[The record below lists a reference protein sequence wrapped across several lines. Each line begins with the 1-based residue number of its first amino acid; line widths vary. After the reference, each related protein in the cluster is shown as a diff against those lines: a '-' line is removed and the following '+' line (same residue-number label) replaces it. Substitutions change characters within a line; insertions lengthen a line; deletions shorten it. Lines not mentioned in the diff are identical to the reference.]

1 MLKLKTTLMKLKK
14 NSMLSSALLVLSLT
28 TMSQA
33 ETLSFD
39 GNIATDV
46 ENHVINATSW
56 ADYVGGQ
63 STFNSSNAWGRLYW
77 RDTAGDGQYI
87 NFDLSSL
94 AGKTVV
100 GPALVTLQNGN
111 ATWGGGVTGSYVAT
125 ANGSWT
131 AAAGQSLPGAT
142 QITNAVNPTGS
153 YGNGAAV
160 SWGIGSTTFQGL
172 VNNPSSYYGLAVIGG
187 PGSQLHFTGPTNP
200 LLSVAT
206 GNLTA
211 ATGLITANTG
221 ASTWNASNYTFQN
234 SSIYTPTLNTLN
246 INGALVE
253 GISGAGTVVI
263 NNGGTIAVNQAGN
276 VNYYEAV
283 DGTSI
288 YTGGRLTINAH
299 SNISNLTLA
308 GGELAS
314 TGTDATWGSWG
325 ITTETNVTGGVT
337 STISAQQ
344 VTLSNGVFN
353 VDSGSSLN
361 FTGSTRAGSLIKNGA
376 GTMRFTGWQSYTGGT
391 TINAGTLEVANQNSG
406 NGWLRG
412 AVTVNQGGTLQF
424 TGGDGTGFGWNS
436 NVTNLTING
445 GSFLGGGH
453 VGFGNY
459 MTVALNDGGLI
470 SGAGQWN
477 GDGRLGFSS
486 SGNST
491 NTISGN
497 WTLRTD
503 NGAIH
508 SFNVGDGTS
517 NVDLLINANL
527 TDQNV
532 AWLSAASLNKV
543 GLGTM
548 VLSGTNSYRGGTSV
562 NSGTLVF
569 ANTAARAGEGTT
581 SVAAGATLGLGVG
594 GSGFFSSVD
603 VASLFS
609 NTMSRVSIDANA
621 VIGIDTSAGN
631 FVLSDSITDSPSRG
645 LTKLGQNSLEITGAN
660 TYTGATVVRQGSLV
674 VNGSIANATPT
685 TVQSGATISGSG
697 SVGNLTVDSG
707 AFVNPGNSPGIL
719 TVNGAYNQAG
729 TLVTEITGLNA
740 GTQHD
745 QVVVNG
751 AVSLT
756 GSLNVQF
763 TGGTY
768 SVDNLIFL
776 LLNDS
781 TDAVNGIFTGFNEG
795 STVAQYGGFDWII
808 SYNANSSTSSF
819 TGGNDIALRAIPEP
833 SAAILGGLGLL
844 GCLRRRRK

>member
-1 MLKLKTTLMKLKK
+1 MKLKK
-14 NSMLSSALLVLSLT
+14 NSILSNALLALSLT

-39 GNIATDV
+39 GTIATDV
-46 ENHVINATSW
+46 VNHTINATSW
-56 ADYVGGQ
+56 ADYVGGT
-63 STFNSSNAWGRLYW
+63 STFNSANDWGRLYW
-77 RDTAGDGQYI
+77 RGTGGDGQYI

-94 AGKTVV
+94 AGKTIV

-111 ATWGGGVTGSYVAT
+111 ATWGGGVDGSYVAT

-131 AAAGQSLPGAT
+131 AAGGQPLPGAT
-142 QITNAVNPTGS
+142 AIANAVNATGS

-172 VNNPSSYYGLAVIGG
+172 VDNPSTYYGLAVIGG
-187 PGSQLHFTGPTNP
+187 SGSQLHFTGPANP
-200 LLSVAT
+200 FLSVAT

-221 ASTWNASNYTFQN
+221 SSTWNAANYAFQA
-234 SSIYTPTLNTLN
+234 SSAYSPTLNTLN
-246 INGALVE
+246 INGALAD

-276 VNYYEAV
+276 VNYYQAI
-283 DGTSI
+283 DGTTI
-288 YTGGRLTINAH
+288 HTGGRLTINAH
-299 SNISNLTLA
+299 SNIMNLTLA

-325 ITTETNVTGGVT
+325 IGGQTNVTGGVT

-344 VTLSNGVFN
+344 VTLSNGVFD
-353 VDSGSSLN
+353 VGSGSTLN
-361 FTGSTRAGSLIKNGA
+361 FTGTTRAGSLVKNGA

-391 TINAGTLEVANQNSG
+391 TINAGTLEVVNQNSG
-406 NGWLRG
+406 YGWLRG

-424 TGGDGTGFGWNS
+424 SGGDGTGFGWNS

-453 VGFGNY
+453 VGFGNFT
-459 MTVALNDGGLI
+459 TVALNDGGLI

-477 GDGRLGFSS
+477 GDGLLGFSS

-497 WTLRTD
+497 WTLRSD
-503 NGAIH
+503 NGANH
-508 SFNVGDGTS
+508 TFNVGNGSS
-517 NVDLLINANL
+517 NVDLLVDANL
-527 TDQNV
+527 SDQNV
-532 AWLSAASLNKV
+532 PWLAASILNKS

-569 ANTAARAGEGTT
+569 ANTAARAGEGNTN
-581 SVAAGATLGLGVG
+581 VASGATLGLGVG
-594 GSGFFSSVD
+594 GSGFFSSAD

-621 VIGIDTSAGN
+621 SIGIDTSAGN
-631 FVLSDSITDSPSRG
+631 FVLSDSIADSPSRG
-645 LTKLGQNSLEITGAN
+645 LTKLGQNSLEITGTN
-660 TYTGATVVRQGSLV
+660 TYTGATVVRQGSLI
-674 VNGSIANATPT
+674 VNGSIANASTT
-685 TVQSGATISGSG
+685 TVQSGATISGGG
-697 SVGNLTVDSG
+697 SVGSLTVESG

-729 TLVTEITGLNA
+729 TLVAEITGLTA
-740 GTQHD
+740 GSQHD

-751 AVSLT
+751 TVSLS
-756 GSLNVQF
+756 GSLDVQF
-763 TGGTY
+763 SAGTY
-768 SVDNLIFL
+768 AVNDMIFL
-776 LLNDS
+776 LVNDS
-781 TDAVNGIFTGFNEG
+781 NDTVNGIFTGFNQG
-795 STVAQYGGFDWII
+795 DTVTNYGGFDWLI
-808 SYNANSSTSSF
+808 SYNADSTTSSF

-833 SAAILGGLGLL
+833 SASLLAGLGALAL
-844 GCLRRRRK
+844 LRRRRSA